1 MGRQPEQEGETMKT
15 TYIDAIKAA
24 SNHVELD
31 DIVEAYLA
39 EIGEAD
45 RARGETYAETS
56 ARLGGDE
63 ILEAAEARWFEIE
76 G

>member
-1 MGRQPEQEGETMKT
+1 MNYLIAIREAT
-15 TYIDAIKAA
+15 T
-24 SNHVELD
+24 STELD
-31 DIVEAYLA
+31 IIVDAYLE
-39 EIGEAD
+39 EIGEVEN
-45 RARGETYAETS
+45 ARGETYAETA

>member
-1 MGRQPEQEGETMKT
+1 MKT
-15 TYIDAIKAA
+15 AYLIAIKEAA
-24 SNHVELD
+24 TSTELD
-31 DIVEAYLA
+31 IIVEEYLA

-45 RARGETYAETS
+45 RARDETYAETA

-63 ILEAAEARWFEIE
+63 ILEAAETRWFEIE